1 MYDLVR
7 CILGVLSHAFIGRL
21 RSSGDVLPFLATYWV
36 IVCGT
41 LYGIWFSV
49 EVCVYFPL
57 QVCHTIF
64 WFVAAIIAYAPMYD
78 ILGDICH
85 LRDHWCGYSYFSL
98 TRTTLCLFCGFFRL
112 LVGVSFPFYFP
123 ISALGVSCLYF

>member
-64 WFVAAIIAYAPMYD
+64 WFVAAIIAYVPMYD

-85 LRDHWCGYSYFSL
+85 WCGYSYFSL
-98 TRTTLCLFCGFFRL
+98 TQTPFCSVLWIFSTTCGCEFSVLLSHFCSRG
-112 LVGVSFPFYFP
+112 
-123 ISALGVSCLYF
+123 